1 MLRPPRP
8 RRLEAGLSPVASGGA
23 LRIILL
29 RSQRTP
35 GPARAAG
42 ASGHA
47 AAAGNLPPL
56 QHGYLHKSAVPR
68 AGWSRPG
75 ADLPSPLAGEGP
87 GERGRHR
94 HCARTFTP
102 SPQPLPREGGGACS
116 STSCCRADP
125 SALPGHVREPMRQVV
140 QIPMPLRQG
149 RPQSGLRSVN
159 APRRSPSAKPR
170 AASDGYSASIFAL
183 TSGFSVLPWQFRQT
197 AAVGIAFR

>member
-23 LRIILL
+23 LQIILL

-47 AAAGNLPPL
+47 AAAGNLR
-56 QHGYLHKSAVPR
+56 S
-68 AGWSRPG
+68 
-75 ADLPSPLAGEGP
+75 
-87 GERGRHR
+87 
-94 HCARTFTP
+94 
-102 SPQPLPREGGGACS
+102 
-116 STSCCRADP
+116 
-125 SALPGHVREPMRQVV
+125 
-140 QIPMPLRQG
+140 PLRQG

-170 AASDGYSASIFAL
+170 AASEGYSASIFAL